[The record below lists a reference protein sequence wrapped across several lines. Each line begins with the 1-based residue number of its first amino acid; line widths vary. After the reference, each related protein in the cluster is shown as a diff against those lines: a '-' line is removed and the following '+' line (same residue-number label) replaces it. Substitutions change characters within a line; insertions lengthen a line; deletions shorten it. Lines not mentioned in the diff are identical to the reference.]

1 MVGCRFRMDAFA
13 CWLVGAQHALHLKYL
28 ILTLKWQ
35 VETEFTHSLPQIISP
50 HEIAAH
56 HLDIFIYMFHHFH
69 IFSHDF
75 PIFPISPR
83 LSPPFPARLHHEAAI
98 RATAGLGEQL
108 LRKPGDC
115 GFFWMGF
122 SAEIAADLEIYYTR
136 FDIWI
141 CQLSWERVLE

>member
-1 MVGCRFRMDAFA
+1 MADNFVNIHWSAAALGWMHLPVRL
-13 CWLVGAQHALHLKYL
+13 LVPNMPQHLKYL
-28 ILTLKWQ
+28 IITLKLQ
-35 VETEFTHSLPQIISP
+35 VKTEFTHSLPQIISP

-56 HLDIFIYMFHHFH
+56 HLDIFIYMFHQFH

-83 LSPPFPARLHHEAAI
+83 LNTPFPARLHHEAAI

-115 GFFWMGF
+115 GGFRMGF
-122 SAEIAADLEIYYTR
+122 SAEIAADLEVY
-136 FDIWI
+136 
-141 CQLSWERVLE
+141 SV